1 MSDQKETVIIVHET
15 AGQSFARW
23 AIGFL
28 TTVGLIGIGV
38 LMNSAAMQWMGA
50 VLAMIAIM
58 ARAVHER
65 NLCRMTVPE
74 ARKKLDEI
82 EASFARRS

>member
-15 AGQSFARW
+15 IWKSYGRDAGSFAMV
-23 AIGFL
+23 AGM
-28 TTVGLIGIGV
+28 IGIGV
-38 LMNSAAMQWMGA
+38 YLDSSAMQWLGA
-50 VLAMIAIM
+50 ILAFAAILSSGVAM
-58 ARAVHER
+58 R
-65 NLCRMTVPE
+65 NESRMTVPE